1 MSVGRLVGRS
11 VGLSVGRSVEKNFY
25 SSQEPPA
32 LSRGQTRTGPGGGW
46 LPVFS
51 RAPSL
56 IEEGARRT
64 RRGPG
69 GGGPPPSVSLRAPS
83 LIHEEEDEKGASRTR
98 ALSLMEKNRTS
109 WSGFPECVIIS
120 PFTKTINLIKTVLD
134 SLSDQGGPRTVAA
147 TGASIQAGSCEILI
161 VKPTTFV
168 HLLKTGSVLFNQ
180 VKVLVLERVD
190 IYIESLL
197 QPEIEEAFAEKLPG
211 KERRQTLAFSKI
223 LPNELQLQCAE
234 FLKHNYVFYGES
246 SALNS
251 EDMLK
256 EDLDAMGEEHMEVQ
270 SELLRIHTEMERM
283 KTKESEYILMLAE
296 NVRDQENLF
305 VTKNEEDYSGKTAL
319 IIELMIKN
327 HRGQTELEQVRV
339 HLGELAQLAEVL
351 KNEKSEIADQVRT
364 MSYY

>member
-1 MSVGRLVGRS
+1 MQNHVIPVIEAKRDLMSLLQEDHAAYLV
-11 VGLSVGRSVEKNFY
+11 
-25 SSQEPPA
+25 PIM
-32 LSRGQTRTGPGGGW
+32 
-46 LPVFS
+46 
-51 RAPSL
+51 
-56 IEEGARRT
+56 IE
-64 RRGPG
+64 
-69 GGGPPPSVSLRAPS
+69 
-83 LIHEEEDEKGASRTR
+83 
-98 ALSLMEKNRTS
+98 MEKNRTS
-109 WSGFPECVIIS
+109 WSGSPECVIIS

-270 SELLRIHTEMERM
+270 SELRRIHTEMERM

-351 KNEKSEIADQVRT
+351 KNEKSEIADQLEKIRWRSEEVLWRPEE
-364 MSYY
+364 SEEVSISSDDEW